1 MIEESVRWSPTDP
14 AFARFVAAP
23 CSLGGRDIPEGAIV
37 HACLA
42 AANRDPSRWERADG
56 FDPFRP
62 SKPHI
67 GFGHGPHTCLGVHVA
82 RAEMTYGIGALLD
95 RFPHLRL
102 DPDEPAPRL
111 VGLYE
116 RGPNGIPVL
125 LGQ

>member
-1 MIEESVRWSPTDP
+1 MRWSPTDP

-82 RAEMTYGIGALLD
+82 GV
-95 RFPHLRL
+95 
-102 DPDEPAPRL
+102 PR
-111 VGLYE
+111 
-116 RGPNGIPVL
+116 
-125 LGQ
+125 